1 MFDIYNFGT
10 STYTDE
16 LIRVIEAN
24 APLQID
30 YVKKLYDAFSPH
42 EMLTGVRYYVG
53 DTDVLRR
60 EIHTYTNGNRVV
72 DKEATNKRLAS
83 GFYKMLVD
91 QKVSYLSGEPMS
103 WASKTDNKQHLEII
117 ENTIGKRWSSI
128 LPRLIKNST
137 NKGVEW
143 LMPYVDEE
151 GNFDIMTVGGEQ
163 VIPIYDA
170 GKRFK
175 MTAAIRF
182 YSASEHQ
189 VKLELWTEKDVTY
202 YEVID
207 NKIVI
212 DITQE
217 INPAPHFT
225 NAEGT
230 EGKSWGKVPFIKYAN
245 NDEEISD
252 LKIIKPYIDEYE
264 ELTSD
269 AQNTL
274 SDMQSLI
281 YVLKGYDGTSLSEFQ
296 ENLKRYKAVK
306 VDEDGGGIDTLAAEV
321 PVQAYQAQVELLRKG
336 IITFGQGVDPA
347 PEVIGN
353 SPSGVALKNLY
364 NSLDQKAS
372 QQERI
377 FEDANRELLY
387 FLQVYCEEANIG
399 PFDAQDITCSFNK
412 LTITN
417 EQEIINNLIQSVA
430 GGIMSTSTAVTQHP
444 YIQNGEEEMKKLEA
458 QKNAELDAYGE
469 RYGSLTGDEDG
480 EETDN

>member
-1 MFDIYNFGT
+1 MNIYNFDAT
-10 STYTDE
+10 ITDE
-16 LIRVIEAN
+16 LIAQIEAN
-24 APLQID
+24 APKQID
-30 YVKKLYDAFSPH
+30 NVKKLYDTFRTDK
-42 EMLTGVRYYVG
+42 MLQGVNYYLG
-53 DTDVLRR
+53 ETDILKR
-60 EIHTYTNGNRVV
+60 EIYTYVNGQRVIDHT
-72 DKEATNKRLAS
+72 ATNKRLAS
-83 GFYKMLVD
+83 GLYKMLVE
-91 QKVSYLSGEPMS
+91 QKVSYLAGEPMTWS
-103 WASKTDNKQHLEII
+103 SKTDNKKHLEII
-117 ENTIGKRWSSI
+117 EQTIGKRWGSI

-137 NKGVEW
+137 NKGIEW
-143 LMPYVDEE
+143 LMPYIDEE

-170 GKRFK
+170 KNRFK
-175 MTAAIRF
+175 LTAAIRF
-182 YSASEHQ
+182 YAVGKEHI
-189 VKLELWTEKDVTY
+189 KLELWTDYDVTY
-202 YEVID
+202 YEIIS
-207 NKIVI
+207 NKIYLDV
-212 DITQE
+212 TYE
-217 INPAPHFT
+217 TNPAPHFA
-225 NAEGT
+225 NIEGT

-281 YVLKGYDGTSLSEFQ
+281 YVLKGYEGESLSEFQ

-306 VDEDGGGIDTLAAEV
+306 VDAEDNGGIDTLTAEV

-336 IITFGQGVDPA
+336 IITYGQGVDPS

-377 FEDANRELLY
+377 FEDANKELLY
-387 FLQVYCEEANIG
+387 FLQVYCEESNFG
-399 PFDAQDITCSFNK
+399 EFDAEDINCSFNK

-417 EQEIINNLIQSVA
+417 EQEIITNLIQSVA
-430 GGIMSTSTAVTQHP
+430 SGIMSISTAVSQHP
-444 YIQNGEEEMKKLEA
+444 YIQNGEEELKKLDE
-458 QKNAELDAYGE
+458 QKETELSAYSE
-469 RYGSLTGDEDG
+469 RYGTLDEGGNED
-480 EETDN
+480 E